1 MFSPQGPEQSFQPL
15 VLAAS
20 SICKWCHPGAS
31 LDPGVTEE
39 PPGPDALSCSVRQS
53 CGSREP
59 LTRDPWGCPS
69 EPAPTG
75 TLARQRAGA
84 PQLCALSR
92 CQSPLLLE
100 HQGSGPLECDGARER
115 EDTAEGSR
123 HAGNPDSRPSRAP
136 LLPLPPPS
144 LVHSSI
150 PVWPAPS
157 CPVQGSC
164 WAPKV
169 IRDVLIAGGA
179 WETDREHRG
188 VVLSALRA
196 SLWVGPEGPTTS
208 PDGGH

>member
-1 MFSPQGPEQSFQPL
+1 MVSSGCLFGPRGDR
-15 VLAAS
+15 
-20 SICKWCHPGAS
+20 GAPS
-31 LDPGVTEE
+31 
-39 PPGPDALSCSVRQS
+39 PDALSCSVRQS

-84 PQLCALSR
+84 PQLCVLSR

-123 HAGNPDSRPSRAP
+123 HAGNPDPRPSHAP

-157 CPVQGSC
+157 CPVQDD
-164 WAPKV
+164 PKV
-169 IRDVLIAGGA
+169 IRDVLVAGGA
-179 WETDREHRG
+179 WETGREHRG